1 MPRLPPRVE
10 ARVDAIPNDGEWWRQ
25 AGRQSF
31 LSLAEQLLRHGL
43 TEDAAVSVLQRAY
56 DAVAGEFGN

>member
-10 ARVDAIPNDGEWWRQ
+10 ARIDAIPNDEWWRQ
-25 AGRQSF
+25 AGRQVY

-43 TEDAAVSVLQRAY
+43 AEDVAVAVLQRAY
-56 DAVAGEFGN
+56 DAAAGEFGN